1 MTDTNDI
8 AYIEYQK
15 LHLDTDNP
23 RLPSTVTRTPK
34 SILTW
39 IAKATAIEDL
49 MNAIG
54 TNNFF
59 AGEPLVVYQHPKKS
73 GEYIVIEGNRRLTA
87 VKLLHDPYEC
97 DKPSSQMLAL
107 SQESKYKP
115 EKIPV
120 VIQDNRDDVL
130 PYLGFRHITGIEEWQ
145 PLAKARYLKQLFDL
159 SIKKEVSERY
169 SDVARTIGSR
179 KDAIKRSLDALAV
192 YNLIEEHGFFEIPEL
207 SEETVKFSV
216 LSTALADERIAEFVG
231 STKKIPVPQSSLFD
245 SQTIEFETVS
255 TDPIVNINVLNK
267 SSVEDLTHW
276 LFEKKDGKT
285 IVGDSRN
292 LGMLGKVIATPR
304 ALAALKSN
312 STLAYAFRLTT
323 GVNDE
328 FINRLYSAQAAL
340 EQAAGLVAN
349 VDYDSDA
356 MVLTREIFN
365 SIKQIGKSLT
375 DKNLNKEDDF

>member
-15 LHLDTDNP
+15 LHLDIDNP

-145 PLAKARYLKQLFDL
+145 PLAKARYLKQLLDL
-159 SIKKEVSERY
+159 TPSSKNTAERY
-169 SDVARTIGSR
+169 RDVAKIIGSR
-179 KDAIKRSLDALAV
+179 KDYIKRSLDALAV
-192 YNLIEEHGFFEIPEL
+192 YNLIEEQDFFNIRDL
-207 SEETVKFSV
+207 GEESIKFSV

-231 STKKIPVPQSSLFD
+231 LVQKTPQKSLSENEEDFTT
-245 SQTIEFETVS
+245 SA
-255 TDPIVNINVLNK
+255 TDPIVNVNVLNRT
-267 SSVEDLTHW
+267 ETEELTRW
-276 LFEKKDGKT
+276 LFEKKDGKK

-292 LGMLGKVIATPR
+292 LGMLGKIIATPK
-304 ALAALKSN
+304 ALAALRDN
-312 STLAYAFRLTT
+312 SSLAYAYRLTT
-323 GVNDE
+323 GVNED
-328 FINRLYSAQAAL
+328 FINSLYRAQAAL
-340 EQAAGLVAN
+340 EQAAGMVAQ
-349 VDYDSDA
+349 VDYTEVNIELARELRDSIS
-356 MVLTREIFN
+356 L
-365 SIKQIGKSLT
+365 IGNALRK
-375 DKNLNKEDDF
+375 KRVREDDDF